1 MGQETGYTYGTMLF
15 LMNHTA
21 RGAGDRGQRTV
32 SCLRPSFLPALLFFE
47 KTFGKKMFEKTFLKK
62 IKKVLAFW
70 EMQQYNYDS

>member
-1 MGQETGYTYGTMLF
+1 MEQETG
-15 LMNHTA
+15 
-21 RGAGDRGQRTV
+21 DKE
-32 SCLRPSFLPALLFFE
+32 PSPASGLLSYRRAAFFE